1 MLKNSLIALVLL
13 GFGFIF
19 YDLFMVYQAKTELSD
34 LALYYTQ
41 YGANEIGGANLVT
54 SIVVTYRGFDT
65 LGEVTI
71 LFVAASIISFFL
83 KLRDEDEEKVIGSKD
98 STELLVTASQVLVP
112 VIFLFGVY
120 VFMNGHLTPGGGF
133 QGGSIIATGVALM
146 IMANPNVKIN
156 TRIIHWV
163 ESISGVAYVM
173 AGLLGL
179 LLGGGFLD
187 NTFRGL
193 GVGEFGTL
201 FSAGVI
207 PIIDSFVGLKVGAEI
222 SNILNKYQKSQKSI

>member
-1 MLKNSLIALVLL
+1 MLKNILIALVLI
-13 GFGFIF
+13 GFGVIF
-19 YDLFMVYQAKTELSD
+19 YDLFMVYEAKTELTD
-34 LALYYTQ
+34 LAHYYAKN
-41 YGANEIGGANLVT
+41 GANEIGGANLVT

-83 KLRDEDEEKVIGSKD
+83 KLKEDEEEKVIGSKD
-98 STELLVTASQVLVP
+98 TTELLVTASQVLVP
-112 VIFLFGVY
+112 LIFLFGVY

-146 IMANPNVKIN
+146 IMANPNFKIN
-156 TRIIHWV
+156 TQIIHWI
-163 ESISGVAYVM
+163 ESISGVAFVF
-173 AGLLGL
+173 AGVLGV

-187 NTFRGL
+187 NTFKGL

-207 PIIDSFVGLKVGAEI
+207 PIIYSFVGLKVGAEI